1 MQYRVD
7 PATGTRISALG
18 LGCMRFPGAVPGHP
32 DPRTAEAIIARA
44 VEEGIN
50 YLDTAYLYP
59 GNESCVGTALERL
72 ALRDRVLLATK
83 LPHGSCK
90 RPEDFDR
97 FFDEQ
102 LRRLRTERIDY
113 YLIHNV
119 TSPAQW
125 ERLQSL
131 GIEGWI
137 ARQKAAGRIG
147 SIGFSYHG
155 SAGDFPVLLDAF
167 DWDFCQI
174 QYNYAGERYQA
185 GTAGLKA
192 AAARGLA
199 VFVMEPLLGGRLAGK
214 LPPAARRVFERAAG
228 EGLGVLDGGA
238 RANGTSGDCA
248 SAEISPDGVIG
259 VAARIPHD
267 EAEVAASAFARTADE
282 RAAGAS
288 TPTAPL
294 DTPAAWGL
302 AWVWDHPEVTML
314 LSGMTSLEQVA
325 QNARIASAALPG
337 ALSAAQYEVIGRVRA
352 IFEAANRVP
361 CTGCNY
367 CMPCPQ
373 GINIPG
379 CFAAYNASFVHGWFT
394 GVAQYFTASAI
405 RSGHPKLATNCVKCG
420 ACQRHCPQHIAIPD
434 RLDDV
439 RHRLTPG
446 PVDAVL
452 KLLARRDA

>member
-1 MQYRVD
+1 MQYRTD
-7 PATGTRISALG
+7 PKTNNRISALG
-18 LGCMRFPGAVPGHP
+18 LGCMRFPATVPGRP
-32 DPRTAEAIIARA
+32 DARAAETIIARA
-44 VEEGIN
+44 VERGIN

-59 GNESCVGTALERL
+59 GNEACVGAALERL
-72 ALRDRVLLATK
+72 GLRDKVFLATK

-97 FFDEQ
+97 FFTEQ
-102 LRRLRTERIDY
+102 LRRLRTDRIDY

-125 ERLQSL
+125 ERLRAL
-131 GIEGWI
+131 GIEAWI
-137 ARQKAAGRIG
+137 ARQKEAGRIG
-147 SIGFSYHG
+147 AIGFSYHG
-155 SAGDFPVLLDAF
+155 SAGDFTTLLDAF
-167 DWDFCQI
+167 AWDFCQI
-174 QYNYAGERYQA
+174 QYNYAGENYQA

-214 LPPAARRVFERAAG
+214 LPPDAKRILE
-228 EGLGVLDGGA
+228 GA
-238 RANGTSGDCA
+238 RTD
-248 SAEISPDGVIG
+248 V
-259 VAARIPHD
+259 
-267 EAEVAASAFARTADE
+267 
-282 RAAGAS
+282 
-288 TPTAPL
+288 L

-314 LSGMTSLEQVA
+314 LSGMASPEQVDE
-325 QNARIASAALPG
+325 NARTASG
-337 ALSAAQYEVIGRVRA
+337 ALAGGLTEEEHAVIERVRA
-352 IFEAANRVP
+352 VFEQANRVP

-379 CFAAYNASFVHGWFT
+379 CFAAYNASFAHSWFT

-405 RSGHPKLATNCVKCG
+405 RSGHPKLATNCVRCG
-420 ACQRHCPQHIAIPD
+420 ACMRHCPQHIEIPD

-439 RHRLTPG
+439 RRRLTPG
-446 PVDAVL
+446 PVGAAL
-452 KLLARRDA
+452 RLLARRDR